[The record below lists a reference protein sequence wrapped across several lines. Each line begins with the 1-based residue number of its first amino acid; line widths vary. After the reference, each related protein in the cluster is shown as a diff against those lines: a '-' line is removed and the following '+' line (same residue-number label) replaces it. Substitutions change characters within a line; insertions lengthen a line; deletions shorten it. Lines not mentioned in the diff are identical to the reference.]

1 MLAQYNLYHTHAM
14 TTRLGAQIEAI
25 GNYNTRSARYRL
37 DELLGQEILS
47 EILEFAKE
55 TESFQLG
62 ACAKGQL
69 GAFESSRVGAKVSD
83 SQFVLIFDTETTGLL
98 PKNMPKN
105 WWELTNEEL
114 REYPYITQLSAVLY
128 DVANQKVSDVFNT
141 YIRIPDDV
149 VIPDIVTQITG
160 ITREKCDG
168 GMPIKE
174 ALVKFHKMWKSCEN
188 IVAHNMWFDSKM
200 LKLEYKRNQMYCD
213 IFKNYDTM
221 HCTMIAGMRYIG
233 ANRFVKL
240 SYLYESLFGALP
252 DVQLHNSLVD
262 TIVCLRCYLK
272 VFCDQELSDKEF
284 GKMIKK
290 LV

>member
-1 MLAQYNLYHTHAM
+1 MYKMQTQYSLYHTHAM
-14 TTRLGAQIEAI
+14 TTRLGAQIQALGI
-25 GNYNTRSARYRL
+25 HNTRYVSRRL
-37 DELLGQEILS
+37 DELVGQDLLAEIM
-47 EILEFAKE
+47 A
-55 TESFQLG
+55 FQV
-62 ACAKGQL
+62 
-69 GAFESSRVGAKVSD
+69 SSKPTIIP
-83 SQFVLIFDTETTGLL
+83 QYVLIFDTETTGLL

-105 WWELTNEEL
+105 LWALTNEEL
-114 REYPYITQLSAVLY
+114 RDYPYITQLSAILY
-128 DVANQKVSDVFNT
+128 DIANQKVSDVFNT

-149 VIPDIVTQITG
+149 IIPDIVTQITG

-174 ALVKFHKMWKSCEN
+174 ALVKFHRMWKSCEN

-200 LKLEYKRNQMYCD
+200 LKLEFKRNQMYCNV
-213 IFKNYDTM
+213 FKNYETM
-221 HCTMIAGMRYIG
+221 HCTMIEGMRYIG

-272 VFCDQELSDKEF
+272 VFCDQEISDKEF
-284 GKMIKK
+284 NKIIKK